1 MGAVRFLSPPRER
14 NPRQRFCAGAK
25 AMSENAIAKM
35 TMRQAEEEM
44 ACFRKIYSIVRL
56 LDLKTM
62 EENPCY
68 APWRDAHPCTR
79 CIGREAL
86 LCKGQKS
93 KLEHVGSQIYQATAR
108 YVEVDG
114 SPYVMEMIQPL
125 DPDSDALSHEDKR
138 LYTDALTGVYNRRF
152 YEDELRH
159 KFLTA
164 GVAMIDLDDFK
175 LCNDTFGHEAG
186 DAALCAVASIIQH
199 NIRSSDMLIRYGGDE
214 LLLILPMIPADDF
227 ARKLRLIN
235 KKLSGARVPGFER
248 LRITSS
254 IGGVLSAGVSI
265 EEAVKLADKRMYQ
278 AKRQKNMV
286 VTENEPQNVRNV
298 QSPPRPTVLIVDDSP
313 MNREIL
319 TEILGKDFQLLE
331 ASDGAQCMSL
341 LKQFGSGIS
350 LVLLDIVMPD
360 MDGFEVLARMAGQD
374 LLNDLP
380 VIMVSSEDS
389 STVIH
394 RAYELGASDFIR
406 RPFDA
411 RIVHRRVSNLTR
423 LYARQRR
430 LSRMVAQQFYEREK
444 NNRLMIAILSQVTE
458 RHNGEN
464 GLHIQRIQT
473 LTAMLLEQLVLKTDR
488 YVLPA
493 SQRSLITTASALH
506 DIGKIAIDDAI
517 LKKKAPLTEEEAR
530 VMRTHPVLGAK
541 MLEGLAFYQKE
552 PLLQTAAEICR
563 WHHERYDGSGYPDGL
578 TGESIPIAAQVVGL
592 ADAYDTLTGM
602 HGRVEAASHEEVIHR
617 LLNDERGSFNP
628 VLLSCLFDLQSR
640 IPDELEAAPLTPP
653 PREFDL
659 SLI

>member
-14 NPRQRFCAGAK
+14 NPRQRFCAGTK

-56 LDLKTM
+56 LDLKTI

-68 APWRDAHPCTR
+68 APWREAHPCTR

-394 RAYELGASDFIR
+394 RAYELGASDFIS

-423 LYARQRR
+423 LYA
-430 LSRMVAQQFYEREK
+430 
-444 NNRLMIAILSQVTE
+444 
-458 RHNGEN
+458 G
-464 GLHIQRIQT
+464 
-473 LTAMLLEQLVLKTDR
+473 
-488 YVLPA
+488 
-493 SQRSLITTASALH
+493 SA
-506 DIGKIAIDDAI
+506 A
-517 LKKKAPLTEEEAR
+517 
-530 VMRTHPVLGAK
+530 
-541 MLEGLAFYQKE
+541 
-552 PLLQTAAEICR
+552 
-563 WHHERYDGSGYPDGL
+563 
-578 TGESIPIAAQVVGL
+578 
-592 ADAYDTLTGM
+592 
-602 HGRVEAASHEEVIHR
+602 
-617 LLNDERGSFNP
+617 
-628 VLLSCLFDLQSR
+628 
-640 IPDELEAAPLTPP
+640 
-653 PREFDL
+653 
-659 SLI
+659 

>member
-1 MGAVRFLSPPRER
+1 
-14 NPRQRFCAGAK
+14 
-25 AMSENAIAKM
+25 MSENSIAKM

-44 ACFRKIYSIVRL
+44 ACYRKIYPIVRL
-56 LDLKTM
+56 LDRKTI
-62 EENPCY
+62 EEVPCY
-68 APWRDAHPCTR
+68 SPWREAHPCTR

-93 KLEHVGSQIYQATAR
+93 KLEYVGSQIYQATAR

-114 SPYVMEMIQPL
+114 SPYIMEMIQPL
-125 DPDSDALSHEDKR
+125 EPDSDALSHEDKR
-138 LYTDALTGVYNRRF
+138 LYTDALTGMYNRRF

-186 DAALCAVASIIQH
+186 DAALCTVASIIQH

-286 VTENEPQNVRNV
+286 VTENEPQNVLNV
-298 QSPPRPTVLIVDDSP
+298 QSQPRPTVLIVDDSP

-319 TEILGKDFQLLE
+319 TGILGKDFQLLE

-374 LLNDLP
+374 LLNDIP

-411 RIVHRRVSNLTR
+411 RIVHRRVSNLTK

-430 LSRMVAQQFYEREK
+430 LSRMVAQQFHEREK
-444 NNRLMIAILSQVTE
+444 NDRLMIAILSQVTE

-473 LTAMLLEQLVLKTDR
+473 LTAMLLEQLVLNTDR

-493 SQRSLITTASALH
+493 SERSLIITASALH

-517 LKKKAPLTEEEAR
+517 LKKKGPLTEEEAR

-541 MLEGLAFYQKE
+541 MLEELDFYKNE

-602 HGRVEAASHEEVIHR
+602 HGRGEAVSHEEVIHR

-640 IPDELEAAPLTPP
+640 IPDELETALLTPP

>member
-56 LDLKTM
+56 LDLKTI
-62 EENPCY
+62 EEAPCY
-68 APWRDAHPCTR
+68 APWREAHPCTR

-114 SPYVMEMIQPL
+114 NPYVMEMIQPL
-125 DPDSDALSHEDKR
+125 EPDSDALSHEDKR

-286 VTENEPQNVRNV
+286 VTENEPQNVLNV
-298 QSPPRPTVLIVDDSP
+298 QSQPRPTVLIVDDSP

-411 RIVHRRVSNLTR
+411 RIVHRRVSNITK

-464 GLHIQRIQT
+464 GLHIQRIQ
-473 LTAMLLEQLVLKTDR
+473 
-488 YVLPA
+488 
-493 SQRSLITTASALH
+493 
-506 DIGKIAIDDAI
+506 
-517 LKKKAPLTEEEAR
+517 
-530 VMRTHPVLGAK
+530 
-541 MLEGLAFYQKE
+541 
-552 PLLQTAAEICR
+552 
-563 WHHERYDGSGYPDGL
+563 
-578 TGESIPIAAQVVGL
+578 
-592 ADAYDTLTGM
+592 
-602 HGRVEAASHEEVIHR
+602 HR
-617 LLNDERGSFNP
+617 LQEIQALLLRVHQRHTQIRPCQRQRQPRKSRARADVNQRRALRNQFRNRQRHQAVNIVAVNHVRLFRHSGQIHLCVPFQQQFVVFQQLSRQVGRKGNP
-628 VLLSCLFDLQSR
+628 AFLQALFQHFFRHFLHSSGR
-640 IPDELEAAPLTPP
+640 
-653 PREFDL
+653 
-659 SLI
+659 

>member
-1 MGAVRFLSPPRER
+1 
-14 NPRQRFCAGAK
+14 
-25 AMSENAIAKM
+25 MSENAIAKM
-35 TMRQAEEEM
+35 TMRQAEEEL

-56 LDLKTM
+56 LDLKTI

-68 APWRDAHPCTR
+68 APWREAHPCTR

-114 SPYVMEMIQPL
+114 SPYIMEMIQPL

-235 KKLSGARVPGFER
+235 QKLSGARVPGFER

-286 VTENEPQNVRNV
+286 VTENEPQNVVNV

-473 LTAMLLEQLVLKTDR
+473 LTAMLLEQLVLN
-488 YVLPA
+488 VLPA

-517 LKKKAPLTEEEAR
+517 LKKKGPLTEEEAR

-541 MLEGLAFYQKE
+541 MLEELDFYQKE

-602 HGRVEAASHEEVIHR
+602 HGRVEAVSHEEVIHR
-617 LLNDERGSFNP
+617 LRNDERGSFNP

-640 IPDELEAAPLTPP
+640 IPDELEAALLTPLK
-653 PREFDL
+653 R
-659 SLI
+659 I